1 RELWKYLA
9 PLGNAGNAS
18 RDDPVCRKMSDVGT
32 VEHDAARSWRGQTK
46 DRAHQRRFART
57 VGAEQTGYTASLDLQ
72 RDALQNVGLVIGR
85 IDTVDLEAGG
95 HPAGPRYGSF
105 TWRAA
110 ATPRGG
116 ASPVLPPYMAR

>member
-72 RDALQNVGLVIGR
+72 RDAPQKLGPVISPIETVGFAAGR
-85 IDTVDLEAGG
+85 
-95 HPAGPRYGSF
+95 HPAGHRH
-105 TWRAA
+105 
-110 ATPRGG
+110 
-116 ASPVLPPYMAR
+116 